1 MIWTSA
7 GGWSCYASGCVL
19 VVLRIEELAVQFGH
33 FRISNQVL
41 DVAQEAEK
49 WSILSSISAARSELG
64 FYM

>member
-1 MIWTSA
+1 MIWTGA
-7 GGWSCYASGCVL
+7 GGWSCYASGCIL

-41 DVAQEAEK
+41 DVAREAEK
-49 WSILSSISAARSELG
+49 WSVLSSISAARSELG